1 MTVEASGF
9 KAFVRT
15 GILLQL
21 RENVRVDAQLQ
32 IGQVSDSIEVTG
44 VASLVESYSTVRGE
58 VIENKRITEL
68 PLNRRNPLQ
77 LAALV
82 TGVTSISTRIA
93 RDAGN
98 RNGNYVNVN
107 GSRSNETDYQ
117 LNGVRFAGSSN
128 HSGLNYP
135 SPDALQEFK
144 LITNPNSAEYGM
156 WSGAVFTA
164 VTRSGTNQCP
174 RFAVR
179 VLLALDKLNAR
190 NFFCR
195 NRTHTAAE
203 SIWRERRGT
212 HHQATSCLLSAL
224 TRDFVCATRF
234 WLRRLLSRRMS
245 VPDSLPVP
253 HRSADPRSGQPFA
266 TDSRGRYVIP
276 QDRFNVVSK
285 NLLDKFVPTAPSNTV
300 LITTGSAQKSM

>member
-1 MTVEASGF
+1 MNEATGFTRGAETDTDGSYLLPLLPIGDRYKVTVEASGF

-93 RDAGN
+93 LDAGN

-117 LNGVRFAGSSN
+117 LNGVRLPAATNSS
-128 HSGLNYP
+128 LNYP

-144 LITNPNSAEYGM
+144 LITIRIARVRDVVRRRVYGGHALVPISVHASLFESSAP
-156 WSGAVFTA
+156 
-164 VTRSGTNQCP
+164 TN
-174 RFAVR
+174 
-179 VLLALDKLNAR
+179 
-190 NFFCR
+190 
-195 NRTHTAAE
+195 
-203 SIWRERRGT
+203 
-212 HHQATSCLLSAL
+212 
-224 TRDFVCATRF
+224 
-234 WLRRLLSRRMS
+234 
-245 VPDSLPVP
+245 
-253 HRSADPRSGQPFA
+253 
-266 TDSRGRYVIP
+266 
-276 QDRFNVVSK
+276 
-285 NLLDKFVPTAPSNTV
+285 
-300 LITTGSAQKSM
+300 